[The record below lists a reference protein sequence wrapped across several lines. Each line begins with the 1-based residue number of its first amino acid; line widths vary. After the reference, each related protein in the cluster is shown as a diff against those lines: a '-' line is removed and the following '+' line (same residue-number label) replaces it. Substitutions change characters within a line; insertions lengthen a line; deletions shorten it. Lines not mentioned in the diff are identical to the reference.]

1 MNTKLTMTAAL
12 LAALAASA
20 CAPTTPRLD
29 ARFGES
35 VAIMRAQQTR
45 DPDASSRNAD
55 RPVDGIE
62 ARAARE
68 TMDRYYKTFTEPEKP
83 GNSLTIN
90 LGTGG
95 TAVGR

>member
-1 MNTKLTMTAAL
+1 MNIRHAVVTAVLGVAV
-12 LAALAASA
+12 AG
-20 CAPTTPRLD
+20 CVPTTPRLD

-68 TMDRYYKTFTEPEKP
+68 TMDRYYKSFADPEKP
-83 GNSLTIN
+83 TGSLIIN
-90 LGTGG
+90 VGTGESA
-95 TAVGR
+95 TGR